1 MSTKK
6 FLLSL
11 DDYRYLREKGYPE
24 KASLKLVGDKHRLSR
39 VERNTLFRG
48 VIPKNIALARRQKLL
63 SPDRLREEGLG
74 IDWYNVLITVE
85 SFLRGF
91 PLFISDDGVTRDSS
105 ATHGSFRRTTVTDRA
120 LDSIMRSLR
129 MLSPGRVD
137 AFLDSPIA
145 FSGLMADEARSR
157 LSLLSIPF
165 LVTLEHTADYPLK
178 SYSGIVASSD
188 SVILDTAGK
197 VFDLPRFVVETAFDV
212 TPPDLAGLPAS
223 FPTVFGQSSGS
234 ESRVP

>member
-1 MSTKK
+1 MSTRN

-24 KASLKLVGDKHRLSR
+24 KAGLKLVGDRYRLSR
-39 VERNTLFRG
+39 AERNTLFRG
-48 VIPKNIALARRQKLL
+48 VIPREIAAMRKTKLL
-63 SPDRLREEGLG
+63 SPDLLRDKGLG

-105 ATHGSFRRTTVTDRA
+105 ATHGSFRSTVITERA
-120 LDSIMRSLR
+120 LDAIMRALDA
-129 MLSPGRVD
+129 LCPGRVD
-137 AFLDSPIA
+137 AFLDSPIP
-145 FSGLMADEARSR
+145 FSGLMAEEIRAR
-157 LSLLSIPF
+157 LSKLSIPF

-188 SVILDTAGK
+188 SVILDSAGM
-197 VFDLPRFVVETAFDV
+197 VFDLPRFVVQAAFDV
-212 TPPDLAGLPAS
+212 TPPDLDGLPAS
-223 FPTVFGQSSGS
+223 FPTVFGQ
-234 ESRVP
+234 